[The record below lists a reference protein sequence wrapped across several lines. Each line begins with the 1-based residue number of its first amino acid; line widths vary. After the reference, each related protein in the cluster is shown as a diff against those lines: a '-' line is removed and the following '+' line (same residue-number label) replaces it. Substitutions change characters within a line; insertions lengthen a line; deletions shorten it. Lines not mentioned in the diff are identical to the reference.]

1 MEEKDFKSKISGS
14 SERLQKQEAANKQT
28 VITVSTII
36 SSILSIAELPEGE
49 RKNKEI
55 SNTIKSIVKYYI
67 TGKRH
72 LYSDIFIA
80 LKDVQSNYDLHE
92 KGLSEFLDAV
102 DFVVKTLE
110 EKLGEKEHIL
120 SLLEACNQEK
130 TNVPDKQGKDCI
142 AIEKEVA
149 LDYQYEQI
157 YKSFLKFKDHM
168 MLESARIKFWYSN
181 QNKLEMQISELNTKY
196 EKFNDISSQM
206 EKSTD
211 IAGKA
216 IDKNKETMNEIK
228 SFRTTQ
234 VTILTMFVAIL
245 LMLVTDIKFSTSVI
259 EVANSMLFHKL
270 ILLIAFGGL
279 VALNLG
285 FALLLFI
292 SKIINTDME
301 TDCKEHQCQTSSN
314 LGSHRCIECEKDCGI
329 FERLWKRY
337 PYICIINAGL
347 ILVAIVCIVY
357 YYNLYRIPGS
367 VK

>member
-1 MEEKDFKSKISGS
+1 
-14 SERLQKQEAANKQT
+14 
-28 VITVSTII
+28 
-36 SSILSIAELPEGE
+36 
-49 RKNKEI
+49 
-55 SNTIKSIVKYYI
+55 
-67 TGKRH
+67 
-72 LYSDIFIA
+72 
-80 LKDVQSNYDLHE
+80 
-92 KGLSEFLDAV
+92 
-102 DFVVKTLE
+102 
-110 EKLGEKEHIL
+110 
-120 SLLEACNQEK
+120 
-130 TNVPDKQGKDCI
+130 
-142 AIEKEVA
+142 
-149 LDYQYEQI
+149 
-157 YKSFLKFKDHM
+157 
-168 MLESARIKFWYSN
+168 
-181 QNKLEMQISELNTKY
+181 
-196 EKFNDISSQM
+196 
-206 EKSTD
+206 
-211 IAGKA
+211 
-216 IDKNKETMNEIK
+216 MNEIK

-301 TDCKEHQCQTSSN
+301 TDCKEHQRQTSSN

-357 YYNLYRIPGS
+357 YYNLYRISG
-367 VK
+367 